1 MRPSYMEVAVNKFLA
16 FSQRTTLIVLLGVA
30 GCADMVTYSY
40 DAQHQGMKL
49 FNQGDYANAAGAFRN
64 SVRQMPTN
72 YESEYYLGACYV
84 QLTQYQQAIAA
95 FKTARQTSNMTL
107 MGQEDVQFHN
117 KIIDGLAMAIAM
129 SDIRDAEINAAQQDA
144 QAHGGAESWYLL
156 GKIFAYRG
164 DADSAI
170 DAYNRATLL
179 EPNNFYIAKDYG
191 LFLERLGQGARAEAP
206 LRRAYSLDNTDTQ
219 VAEALNRI
227 GVVPGPSLLNQD
239 QLAKP
244 LVPKGPLPELQLP
257 SFSHNNSAPPSQAV
271 QATAEAPRD

>member
-1 MRPSYMEVAVNKFLA
+1 MEVAVNKFLP
-16 FSQRTTLIVLLGVA
+16 FLQHSTLALLLAVA

-49 FNQGDYANAAGAFRN
+49 FAQGDYANAAGAFRN
-64 SVRQMPTN
+64 SVRQMSTN

-84 QLTQYQQAIAA
+84 QLGQYQQAIAA

-107 MGQEDVQFHN
+107 IGQEDQQFHN

-129 SDIRDAEINAAQQDA
+129 SDIRDAEINSAVQDA
-144 QAHGGAESWYLL
+144 QTHGGAESWYLL
-156 GKIFAYRG
+156 GKIYAYRG

-191 LFLERLGQGARAEAP
+191 IYLEKLGQNSRAETP
-206 LRRAYSLDNTDTQ
+206 LRKAYSLDNTDTQ
-219 VAEALNRI
+219 VAEALTRI
-227 GVVPGPSLLNQD
+227 GVVPGPSLLDEN

-257 SFSHNNSAPPSQAV
+257 SLAHNSSTPPV

>member
-1 MRPSYMEVAVNKFLA
+1 MEVAVNKLLPFLQH
-16 FSQRTTLIVLLGVA
+16 STLAVVLCVA

-49 FNQGDYANAAGAFRN
+49 YNQGDYADAAGAFRN
-64 SVRQMPTN
+64 SVRQMSTN

-84 QLTQYQQAIAA
+84 QLGQYQQAIAA
-95 FKTARQTSNMTL
+95 FKTARQTSKMTL
-107 MGQEDVQFHN
+107 QGQEDEQFHN

-129 SDIRDAEINAAQQDA
+129 SDLRDAEINAAQQDA
-144 QAHGGAESWYLL
+144 QTHGGAESWYLL
-156 GKIFAYRG
+156 GKIYAYRG

-191 LFLERLGQGARAEAP
+191 LFLERVGQGSRAEAP
-206 LRRAYSLDNTDTQ
+206 LRKAYSLDNTDQQ

-227 GVVPGPSLLNQD
+227 GVVPGPSLLDQN

-244 LVPKGPLPELQLP
+244 LLPKGPIPELQLP
-257 SFSHNNSAPPSQAV
+257 SLTKNSQPSQAV